1 MAGLIGIIKKSDH
14 PSQDLGQLVRKME
27 TEIIYTGTEVFDRW
41 QNDHCAVT
49 RVHHGVV
56 NKEIHPIFNEDRSIC
71 IVMEG
76 EVFDYGLQKQRL
88 IEHGHRFRFKNNDPE
103 YCLHLYETDGLNAFV
118 KLNGSFLIALYN
130 FHLKELLLVNDRFS
144 SHPLFYY
151 FDRKKLIFSTQIRSL
166 LKFPKL
172 PRNLNKQAVL
182 EFFAFQRVLA
192 ERTFYEDI
200 NILPPASILRFR
212 DGRIFLSKYWRMR
225 YTNES
230 HSSAYYVEALADALR
245 NAVNRRTCGNDNFGI
260 LLSGGL
266 DSRAVLAADSGKI
279 SSAFTLNDYQNKEVH
294 IAKKI
299 ARVKGCRHIFIQRD
313 IDHYFRLVDEAVD
326 MGDGMYRF
334 DHAHFLGALS
344 RLKEDCDIVMHGHGL
359 DYTFQGLYL
368 PNLTLRIAGK
378 MIPFPF
384 LDRIS
389 LTNLPESLKKYFCQ
403 HLPLNLNY
411 NALFGEN
418 FSNMFNKTI
427 NQSIKEILE
436 EKDSYDLNVYNA
448 WDYFV
453 AHSLFK
459 HFTFLNF
466 LCVRN
471 YMDERTVIF
480 DNDLFDLYLS
490 MPPKLR
496 LNGRIYKKALRLMSP
511 ELAAIPNANTGLKVD
526 TPIFWEWL
534 FSLTTKMRQ
543 RFHRIYSSKLLHLT
557 EGSWPDM
564 GELIR
569 NNEKLKKL
577 IWETLNDR
585 RCVNPALF
593 NINTIDY
600 IYEAHLNRKEN
611 YANLLF
617 LLLTFGRWYKKYGPE
632 Q

>member
-1 MAGLIGIIKKSDH
+1 MAGLIGIIKKNDH
-14 PSQDLGQLVRKME
+14 PSQDLRQLASKME
-27 TEIIYTGTEVFDRW
+27 QAITYTGTEIFDRW
-41 QNDHCAVT
+41 QNEHYAVT
-49 RVHHGVV
+49 RVHHGVI
-56 NKEIHPIFNEDRSIC
+56 NKAAQPIFNEDRSIY

-76 EVFDYGLQKQRL
+76 EVFDYDLHKQRL
-88 IEHGHRFRFKNNDPE
+88 IEQGHRFRFKNNDPE
-103 YCLHLYETDGLNAFV
+103 YCLHFYETAGQDAFV
-118 KLNGSFLIALYN
+118 KLNGSFLIALYDAN
-130 FHLKELLLVNDRFS
+130 LKELLLVNDRFS

-151 FDRKKLIFSTQIRSL
+151 YDQKQLIFSTQIRSL
-166 LKFPKL
+166 LKFQKL
-172 PRNLNKQAVL
+172 PLNLNKQAVL

-192 ERTFYEDI
+192 DRTFYEDI

-212 DGRIFLSKYWRMR
+212 DGRIFQSKYWKMR
-225 YTNES
+225 YTNEYR
-230 HSSAYYVEALADALR
+230 SSPYYVEALADALR
-245 NAVNRRTCGNDNFGI
+245 NAVNRRTCGNNQFGI

-279 SSAFTLNDYQNKEVH
+279 SCAFTLNEYQNREVH

-299 ARVKGCRHIFIQRD
+299 AQVKGCRHIFLQRD

-344 RLKEDCDIVMHGHGL
+344 RLKEDCDIVLHGHGL

-389 LTNLPESLKKYFCQ
+389 LTNLPESFKKKFCQ
-403 HLPLNLNY
+403 HLPLNLKY
-411 NALFGEN
+411 NALFEEN
-418 FSNMFNKTI
+418 FSNSFNKNI
-427 NQSIKEILE
+427 IQSIKEILK
-436 EKDSYDLNVYNA
+436 EKDSYDLNAHNA
-448 WDYFV
+448 WDYFIL
-453 AHSLFK
+453 HSLFK

-466 LCVRN
+466 LCVRH
-471 YMDERTVIF
+471 YMDERTVLF
-480 DNDLFDLYLS
+480 DNDLFNLYLS

-526 TPIFWEWL
+526 TPIFWEWI
-534 FSLTTKMRQ
+534 FSLTKKMRQ
-543 RFHRIYSSKLLHLT
+543 RFHRLYDSKLLHLT

-577 IWETLNDR
+577 IEETLNDP
-585 RCVNPALF
+585 RCVDPALF
-593 NINTIDY
+593 NSNTIDY
-600 IYEAHLNRKEN
+600 IYEAHLNRKGN
-611 YANLLF
+611 YADLLF

-632 Q
+632 H